1 MRNNWKGKP
10 MKTIL
15 LIALPLALMRSCGS
29 IAADVAPPP
38 DTLVVLCQEPQGL
51 PVRTLTQ
58 AEVEVWW
65 GRDRA
70 ALRDCGEWHGLLVE
84 WAQGQVGAR

>member
-1 MRNNWKGKP
+1 M
-10 MKTIL
+10 
-15 LIALPLALMRSCGS
+15 LIALPWALTACAGS
-29 IAADVAPPP
+29 IAGDLEPPPAALVAPC
-38 DTLVVLCQEPQGL
+38 DEPAQL